1 MRLHDL
7 KPKAGARHRRKR
19 IGRGRGSGR
28 GKTSTRGTKGQLS
41 RAGSSVRPGFE
52 GGQMPLARRLPK
64 RGFNN
69 KRFATVLLPVNL
81 KGLEEKFETGAT
93 VDEASIRAAG
103 LANGKSDGIKVLG
116 NGKLTKKLAVT
127 ATGFSASAK
136 AAIEAV
142 GGTCT
147 VVVPPEKKKPARE
160 KKQPQEPQA
169 EEPKEESK
177 AAAEAPPA
185 EEAPVE
191 ETPAEE
197 PAAEDVTPT
206 EDPPAEAEPE

>member
-19 IGRGRGSGR
+19 VGRGRGSGR
-28 GKTSTRGTKGQLS
+28 GKTSTRGTKGQHS

-81 KGLEEKFETGAT
+81 KGLEENFEAGAT
-93 VDEASIRAAG
+93 VDEQAIRDAG

-116 NGKLTKKLAVT
+116 VGKLTKKLAVT

-136 AAIEAV
+136 AAIEAA
-142 GGTCT
+142 GGSCT
-147 VVVPPEKKKPARE
+147 VIEKPKKETPRKKPIPTDGDALPE
-160 KKQPQEPQA
+160 VAPAQEETPAAEEPQAQEEAPAATEPQVEEPPA
-169 EEPKEESK
+169 EEPKSEE
-177 AAAEAPPA
+177 
-185 EEAPVE
+185 
-191 ETPAEE
+191 
-197 PAAEDVTPT
+197 
-206 EDPPAEAEPE
+206 

>member
-19 IGRGRGSGR
+19 VGRGRGSGR

-81 KGLEEKFETGAT
+81 KGLEENFESGAT
-93 VDEASIRAAG
+93 VDEQAIRDAG

-116 NGKLTKKLAVT
+116 VGKLTKKLAVT
-127 ATGFSASAK
+127 ATGFSASAQT
-136 AAIEAV
+136 AIEAA
-142 GGTCT
+142 GGSCT
-147 VVVPPEKKKPARE
+147 VIEKPKKETPRKKPIPSGEAT
-160 KKQPQEPQA
+160 QPEEPKAQKETQPEPKATDESEASAA
-169 EEPKEESK
+169 EEPK
-177 AAAEAPPA
+177 A
-185 EEAPVE
+185 
-191 ETPAEE
+191 
-197 PAAEDVTPT
+197 
-206 EDPPAEAEPE
+206 EDPPAEADAE